1 MRWID
6 KRKAF
11 WLWMGYTAVA
21 MLTGMLLTLAAQ
33 RWLPMEQRPETA
45 AAFAAMED
53 AVLDNLFAPEWTA
66 APIET
71 PAVPS
76 DAPQASATID
86 LVQPPTTSP
95 ADGGFRIEVIREE
108 PVAAAQGKRILIYH
122 THTYEAYE
130 QQPDRPYVETQTWRT
145 ADEEHNMVRVGKEL
159 QRLLTAKGYVV
170 VHDTTAFE
178 PPKLSSAYTRSLNM
192 LERRRDA
199 GEHYDL
205 YIDLHRDAYVAS
217 QKGSNTVQ
225 TAAGACARLMMLIG
239 KGEGQTEQGFDQK
252 PEWEKNL
259 AIAQQ
264 LTEALRSQEEGLCKE
279 VCLKSGRFNQHIAPC
294 CVLIEVGN
302 NRNTLDE
309 ALASMPYLA
318 DAIASL
324 P

>member
-11 WLWMGYTAVA
+11 WLWIGYTALA
-21 MLTGMLLTLAAQ
+21 ILTGALITLAAVH
-33 RWLPMEQRPETA
+33 WLPGQAQPETV
-45 AAFAAMED
+45 AAFAAIED
-53 AVLDNLFAPEWTA
+53 VALDNLFAPK
-66 APIET
+66 ET
-71 PAVPS
+71 PQPS
-76 DAPQASATID
+76 QAPMQSA
-86 LVQPPTTSP
+86 SP
-95 ADGGFRIEVIREE
+95 APSPSHEPVADGTFRIEVIREE
-108 PVAAAQGKRILIYH
+108 PTTAVKSKRILLYH

-130 QQPDRPYVETQTWRT
+130 QQPDAPYVETQKWRT

-159 QRLLTAKGYVV
+159 QLLLTAKGFTV

-178 PPKLSSAYTRSLNM
+178 PPKLSSAYARSLNM

-199 GEHYDL
+199 GENYDL
-205 YIDLHRDAYVAS
+205 YIDLHRDAYTAS

-225 TAAGACARLMMLIG
+225 TAAGPCARLMLLIG

-252 PEWEKNL
+252 PDWEKNL
-259 AIAQQ
+259 DIAQQ
-264 LTEALRSQEEGLCKE
+264 LTDALRVQEDGLCKD

-294 CVLIEVGN
+294 SVLIEVGN
-302 NRNTLDE
+302 NRNTLAE
-309 ALASMPYLA
+309 ALSAMPYLA